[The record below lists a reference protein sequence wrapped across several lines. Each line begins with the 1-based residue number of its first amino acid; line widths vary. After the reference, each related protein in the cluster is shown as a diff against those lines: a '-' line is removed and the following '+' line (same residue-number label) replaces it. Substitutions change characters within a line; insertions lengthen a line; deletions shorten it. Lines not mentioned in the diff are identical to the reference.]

1 MPSLLACSLGSLV
14 VSPIVLPFIVSGA
27 YQTLKVH
34 LNGIRLRHFTV
45 TAFTLRYVC
54 IVINISVS

>member
-1 MPSLLACSLGSLV
+1 M